1 MPALNRRT
9 ASRPET
15 TGDGMYKIVALLGL
29 SIAAASAMAQQ
40 IPNRLIDYDGFAAQV
55 AHVGQARQRHRITEA
70 EFIRMAQEPGTV
82 VLDARSAEKYAQL
95 HVKGAK
101 NLSLPDITADELA
114 KIVPDESTRVLI
126 YCNNNFLNAPGAFPS
141 KNVTASLNIYTYNVL
156 HSYGYQNVYELGPL
170 LDIGNTKIAFEGTDL
185 DRQAAGIVFTGRP

>member
-1 MPALNRRT
+1 MHKMA
-9 ASRPET
+9 
-15 TGDGMYKIVALLGL
+15 ALLGL
-29 SIAAASAMAQQ
+29 SIAAASAAAQE

-55 AHVGQARQRHRITEA
+55 ARVGQARQRHRIAEA

-95 HVKGAK
+95 HIRGAK

-114 KIVPDESTRVLI
+114 KILPDKSTRVLI

-141 KNVTASLNIYTYNVL
+141 KAFTASLNIYTYNVL
-156 HSYGYQNVYELGPL
+156 HSYGYENVYELGPL
-170 LDIGNTKIAFEGTDL
+170 LDIRQTKIVFEGTDIG
-185 DRQAAGIVFTGRP
+185 RQ